1 MSSVSRNLL
10 FLFISRGTRSFAAG
24 FLAVII
30 GLYFLYSLHISTL
43 LIGVLFAAGALATPV
58 ISLIVGR
65 YGDIYGRKK
74 VLMIDMLTMP
84 AAIIIILLTKNYLL
98 LMVATSLGGFGIAG
112 GLVGGGVGASVGPVV
127 SAMLAENTTM
137 KNRTFLFSVNN
148 QISTFAGAAGALIVA
163 FLSYRQL
170 FLLGLVFSFIAFISI
185 LPIKESYKPEPQKS
199 GSSSNLS
206 ESDRKIIKI
215 FAYTGIFNGL
225 GQGFITPFL
234 PIIFSEFFHLTNAK
248 IGILVTVGG
257 LISGLAFMF
266 TPYFTNRVGFLKF
279 ITITRIIS
287 ATLVIALPFSF
298 SAIMAELLYILFTPL
313 RAISLP
319 AQSSL
324 QMTLLSVKSR
334 STGSGINQAAR
345 LFPSALATIIGGAML
360 VGLPLATPFVIAS
373 GFTYANVYLYLRFF
387 RGVKLANKPEREIGG

>member
-1 MSSVSRNLL
+1 MNNISRNLFFL
-10 FLFISRGTRSFAAG
+10 FLSRGARSFAAG

-43 LIGVLFAAGALATPV
+43 LIGVLFAVGALATPV

-65 YGDIYGRKK
+65 YGDIYGRKR
-74 VLMIDMLTMP
+74 VLMMDLLTMP
-84 AAIIIILLTKNYLL
+84 VAIIIILLTKNYLL
-98 LMVATSLGGFGIAG
+98 LMVATALGGFGIAG

-127 SAMLAENTTM
+127 TAMLAENTTM
-137 KNRTFLFSVNN
+137 KNRTLIFSLNN

-163 FLSYRQL
+163 FLNYGQL
-170 FLLGLVFSFIAFISI
+170 FVLGLIFSIMAFISI
-185 LPIKESYKPEPQKS
+185 FPVKESYKPEPPKN
-199 GSSSNLS
+199 GSNSNLS
-206 ESDRKIIKI
+206 ESDRKVIKI
-215 FAYTGIFNGL
+215 FAYTGILNGL

-234 PIIFSEFFHLTNAK
+234 PIIFSEFFHLTDAK

-257 LISGLAFMF
+257 LISGIAFIF
-266 TPYFTNRVGFLKF
+266 TPYFTNKMGFLRF
-279 ITITRIIS
+279 ITFTRIIS
-287 ATLVIALPFSF
+287 ASLVIALPFAF
-298 SAIMAELLYILFTPL
+298 SPAMAELLYMTFTPL
-313 RAISLP
+313 RAVSLP

-360 VGLPLATPFVIAS
+360 VSLPLAAPFVIAS
-373 GFTYANVYLYLRFF
+373 SFTYANVYLYIKFF
-387 RGVKLANKPEREIGG
+387 RKVQLANKPERKKGG